1 MPNGQDL
8 WFQVRFLKPRQ
19 VKKRKTMYILITHYL
34 CYVKYFLYFFFI
46 LLFMNI
52 KKNGKLSIFSKNLK
66 RLRKE
71 RGLSQYDL
79 ADMTGISQ
87 RMIGHYETHAVEPP
101 LEKIKIIADALNVKI
116 SDLIDNDK
124 KNYNID
130 ITKFDMRS
138 LKKLQDILS
147 LPPNDRAILYRM
159 LNKMLHKNKLEYEKV
174 KDE

>member
-1 MPNGQDL
+1 MN
-8 WFQVRFLKPRQ
+8 
-19 VKKRKTMYILITHYL
+19 VKKNNK
-34 CYVKYFLYFFFI
+34 V
-46 LLFMNI
+46 
-52 KKNGKLSIFSKNLK
+52 SIFSNNLK
-66 RLRKE
+66 RIRKE

-79 ADMTGISQ
+79 ADITGISQ

-116 SDLIDNDK
+116 SDLIDTDK
-124 KNYNID
+124 NLNSID

-159 LNKMLHKNKLEYEKV
+159 LNKMLHKSQFELEKV
-174 KDE
+174 KS

>member
-1 MPNGQDL
+1 ML
-8 WFQVRFLKPRQ
+8 CQV
-19 VKKRKTMYILITHYL
+19 
-34 CYVKYFLYFFFI
+34 FFI
-46 LLFMNI
+46 LFLYYLFMNV
-52 KKNGKLSIFSKNLK
+52 KKTSELSIFSKNLK

-116 SDLIDNDK
+116 SVLIDNDK
-124 KNYNID
+124 NNDNID

-159 LNKMLHKNKLEYEKV
+159 LNKMLHKKQSEHEKV
-174 KDE
+174 KAE